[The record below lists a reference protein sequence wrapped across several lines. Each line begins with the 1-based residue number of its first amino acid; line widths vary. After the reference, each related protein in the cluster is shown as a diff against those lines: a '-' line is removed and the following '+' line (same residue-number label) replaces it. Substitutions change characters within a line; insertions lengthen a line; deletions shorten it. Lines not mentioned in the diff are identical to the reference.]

1 MDLTGQVDDDAMLH
15 VANGSWGHCKSLSGL
30 TEKGVCYL
38 RAGSLSNMRDLSLL
52 ELEMAGFKAVASG
65 SWPHLTRLTL
75 SYAKPDRLGFESL
88 SCAPWKHLKSIVL
101 LCVQIDAAA
110 AAHLILADWP
120 LLQELVVTHK
130 YVQEAAYEVLGAQ
143 SVRCQLDR
151 LEEELMLHQLPVI
164 VHFPR
169 RIDTA

>member
-1 MDLTGQVDDDAMLH
+1 MQ
-15 VANGSWGHCKSLSGL
+15 
-30 TEKGVCYL
+30 
-38 RAGSLSNMRDLSLL
+38 DLSLL
-52 ELEMAGFKAVASG
+52 ELDTAGIKAVASG
-65 SWPHLTRLTL
+65 SWPHLTRLSL
-75 SYAKPDRLGFESL
+75 SYATPDRLGFESL
-88 SCAPWKHLKSIVL
+88 SCAPWKHLNSIVL

-143 SVRCQLDR
+143 SVRYQLDR
-151 LEEELMLHQLPVI
+151 LEKELMLHQLPVN

-169 RIDTA
+169 RTDTAWPQLKHISVIAGTSFLKARTKTTCGLN